1 MRYILHHKT
10 GIFIFSNNPRV
21 LPQCGRQM
29 LENTNLVEK
38 YLNPV
43 TSWGQR
49 SKLSKPPNTGI
60 CAILRLHH
68 FRATAPQEGPW
79 GRNGWWAILRNN
91 TSSHFHTKQN
101 QVAQMSIHCDTDN
114 IKRVMIKALAQ
125 AVFTISTIS
134 WREGEEQLRPGFSSC
149 AELEIEPEL
158 STEHFGQDRLMQ
170 STQRSLSRS

>member
-1 MRYILHHKT
+1 
-10 GIFIFSNNPRV
+10 
-21 LPQCGRQM
+21 M

-114 IKRVMIKALAQ
+114 IKRVMIKALPQ

-134 WREGEEQLRPGFSSC
+134 WRVGEEQLSPGARVAQNSR
-149 AELEIEPEL
+149 L
-158 STEHFGQDRLMQ
+158 SPSFPLNTLDRIVWCNPLKGACLGHNIRQ
-170 STQRSLSRS
+170 FLQPQGLF